1 MATSALALEALLE
14 EASPRLLQA
23 VLDTSESRALKGLAQ
38 RWYQDKRPEVR
49 RALHEYIDDG
59 LLRPNHQ
66 PLSKK
71 IFKLAEAAQ
80 DNETMAHL
88 MVACDRMARRRL
100 VRRGR
105 YDWSTRTYSEWQ
117 ALTAAAGI
125 PKRSPTRGLKPVN
138 GACPKP
144 PSARYHD
151 PYTGRVKEHQ
161 LSHLAT
167 YTFRTRRYLA
177 RRAWRYFRQL
187 ASTDA
192 VAYRD
197 AMTLALTLYEDEHLS
212 DPMQLLDAWGLVHA
226 LYHDSPLLEQGRPGW
241 FVKPGCALGDLD
253 FAPFCAEVWQR
264 DAAPLFDLVAR
275 ARARTVRL
283 FALHQLRTHHASSL
297 QGVAFEQVQ
306 RFLASPHEEVM
317 LLGAELFEAAD
328 GLHLLSIPQWKA
340 LLSVNNAFAQP
351 AIVAAFDASVRPE
364 RLDDAALI
372 ELTAST
378 NAPAAGLGL
387 KWLKQRP
394 VPSQPDLRARLI
406 LAEAPADTVRIE
418 ACAWLCELIAQS
430 NFSSREDVRE
440 LLDARHEHVRT
451 AALAVVQG
459 QERFARDPLLWSAMS
474 ETPYDDVRGALLKR
488 LDREASGLDDSSLR
502 RVWASVLL
510 AVHRGSRA
518 KARAAKQIAAHLVKE
533 PARADE
539 LLPLLAISLRSLR
552 RPDKASALAAVA
564 RAVFRH
570 PSLSGKM
577 QALLPGLTLE
587 EGPQ

>member
-38 RWYQDKRPEVR
+38 RWYQDGRPEVR
-49 RALHEYIDDG
+49 RALHAYIDDG
-59 LLRPNHQ
+59 LLRANHQ

-80 DNETMAHL
+80 DHETMAHL

-105 YDWSTRTYSEWQ
+105 YDWSSRTYHEWQ
-117 ALTAAAGI
+117 ALSADAGI
-125 PKRSPTRGLKPVN
+125 PKRAPTRGLKPVN

-161 LSHLAT
+161 LSHLPT

-187 ASTDA
+187 ASSDA

-197 AMTLALTLYEDEHLS
+197 AMALALTLYEDEHLS
-212 DPMQLLDAWGLVHA
+212 EPMQLLDAWGLVHA
-226 LYHDSPLLEQGRPGW
+226 LYHASPLLEQGRPGW
-241 FVKPGCALGDLD
+241 LVKPGCALSDLS
-253 FAPFCAEVWQR
+253 FEPYCPEVWRQ
-264 DAAPLFDLVAR
+264 DPAPLFDLVAR

-283 FALHQLRTHHASSL
+283 FALHQLRTHHGPAL
-297 QGVAFEQVQ
+297 RGVAFEQVQ
-306 RFLASPHEEVM
+306 RFLSSPHEEVM

-340 LLSVNNAFAQP
+340 LLSVDNAFAQP
-351 AIVAAFDASVRPE
+351 AIVAAFEASVRPE

-372 ELTAST
+372 ELTASR
-378 NAPAAGLGL
+378 NAPAASLGL
-387 KWLKQRP
+387 KWLKQRA
-394 VPSQPDLRARLI
+394 VSSQPDLRARLI

-418 ACAWLCELIAQS
+418 ACAWLCGLIAES
-430 NFSSREDVRE
+430 SFSSREDLRE

-451 AALAVVQG
+451 SAMAVLQG
-459 QERFARDPLLWSAMS
+459 QERFARDPALWSAMS

-488 LDREASGLDDSSLR
+488 LDLEANTLDDGSLR

-518 KARAAKQIAAHLVKE
+518 KARAAKQIATHLILE

-570 PSLSGKM
+570 PSLASKA
-577 QALLPGLTLE
+577 QALLPGLALE
-587 EGPQ
+587 EGP